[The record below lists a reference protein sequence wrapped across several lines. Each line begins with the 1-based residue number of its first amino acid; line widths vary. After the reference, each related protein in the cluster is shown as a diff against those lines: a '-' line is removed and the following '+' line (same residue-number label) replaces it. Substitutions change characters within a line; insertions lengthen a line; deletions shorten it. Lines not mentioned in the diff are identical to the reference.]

1 MSKDALKDKKSKEI
15 FMFETLVNEKKLIDP
30 FKNAVRDA
38 PVATHTH
45 QRRKSDELTKRPS
58 TANAKKKGSI
68 PKK

>member
-30 FKNAVRDA
+30 FRNAVRDA
-38 PVATHTH
+38 PTAHTH

>member
-1 MSKDALKDKKSKEI
+1 
-15 FMFETLVNEKKLIDP
+15 MFETLVNEKKLIDP

-38 PVATHTH
+38 PFATH

-58 TANAKKKGSI
+58 TANTKKKGSI